1 MTSTPSPDS
10 IYRFALGRLAKG
22 VAVVSTVWD
31 GVDYAMTVD
40 SLTSVSLEP
49 LLVLVCVEN
58 DARFLGAVATTGWWG
73 ASILAEPA
81 RPAADWFATRGR
93 PLAGQF
99 GAVAHHREEHGI
111 PLLDQSLATLVMQTE
126 QIHPAGDHSIVVG
139 RVHQIDLPDEDGPAL
154 VFYRG
159 RYTSLP

>member
-10 IYRFALGRLAKG
+10 VYRFAFGRLAKG

-58 DARFLGAVATTGWWG
+58 ESRFLAGVEASGWWG

-81 RPAADWFATRGR
+81 RSAADWFATRGR

-99 GAVAHHREEHGI
+99 AAVAHHRGEHGI
-111 PLLDQSLATLVMQTE
+111 PLLDDSLATLVMRTE
-126 QIHPAGDHSIVVG
+126 QIHLAGDHSIVVG
-139 RVHQIDLPDEDGPAL
+139 RVHEIDLPDEDGPAL

-159 RYTSLP
+159 RYTPLP